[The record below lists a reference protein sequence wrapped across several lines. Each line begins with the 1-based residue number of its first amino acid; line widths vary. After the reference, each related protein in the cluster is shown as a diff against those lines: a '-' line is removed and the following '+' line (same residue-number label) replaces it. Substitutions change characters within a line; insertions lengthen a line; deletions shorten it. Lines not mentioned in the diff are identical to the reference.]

1 MVRAQKEWGEPVEQI
16 KRWAAEGRP
25 DLILAALRERPVE
38 GIYRRDWTDL
48 LKKALAKVGEKG
60 VAELIDLA
68 FGEMLWLTVDL
79 LLRAQYE
86 VYEILRRHDTAP
98 YARNTYSY
106 AIDETR
112 LMRVERLH
120 YHVVDLAKAY
130 ASIQHTLDLAS
141 RRKTK
146 ACGSRPKTAKSQ
158 EKGRNEREQAA

>member
-1 MVRAQKEWGEPVEQI
+1 MSHPQKEWGEPGEQI

-25 DLILAALRERPVE
+25 DWILAALRERPVE

-48 LKKALAKVGEKG
+48 LKKALAKAAEKG

-79 LLRAQYE
+79 LLRAQCE
-86 VYEILRRHDTAP
+86 VYEILRRHDAAP

-120 YHVVDLAKAY
+120 YHVVNLSKAY
-130 ASIQHTLDLAS
+130 ASIQHTLDLAN

-146 ACGSRPKTAKSQ
+146 ARGAKFKATKSQ
-158 EKGRNEREQAA
+158 EQDPNEP